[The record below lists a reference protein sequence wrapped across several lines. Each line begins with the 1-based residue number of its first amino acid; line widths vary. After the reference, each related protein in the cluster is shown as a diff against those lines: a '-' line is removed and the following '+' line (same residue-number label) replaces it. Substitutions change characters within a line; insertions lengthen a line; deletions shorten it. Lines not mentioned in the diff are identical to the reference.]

1 MTKAIIQLIDDI
13 KVNKQNGEPAIYKP
27 LLLLIIFNKVLNN
40 EENSFPFVQIRK
52 QLESLMGKYGWNTFS
67 RKKAEYPFYFLASS
81 SLWNI
86 NIDRSQLKHPD
97 APSQKEMGNAVGSLD
112 KNVYEFLVK
121 NPEAMQTII
130 KFIKDKWSLDRVTE
144 I

>member
-1 MTKAIIQLIDDI
+1 MTQDVIRLIEKI

-27 LLLLIIFNKVLNN
+27 LLLLIIFNKVLNK
-40 EENSFPFVQIRK
+40 EENKFTFLQIRK
-52 QLESLMGKYGWNTFS
+52 QLESLMEKYGWDTFS

-97 APSQKEMGNAVGSLD
+97 APSQKEMEDAVGSLD
-112 KNVYEFLVK
+112 TNVYDFLLK
-121 NPEAMQTII
+121 NPEETQTII

-144 I
+144 L